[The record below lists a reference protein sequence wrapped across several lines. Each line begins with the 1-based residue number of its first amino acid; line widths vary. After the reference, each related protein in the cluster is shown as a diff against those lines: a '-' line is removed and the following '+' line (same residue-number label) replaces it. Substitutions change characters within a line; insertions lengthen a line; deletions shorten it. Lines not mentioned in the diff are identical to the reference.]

1 MTKLQLP
8 NLHQTIINM
17 FLSINISNSNNLNNL
32 FTASSSCCDIIKQL
46 ASFTGIKF
54 TKRYGVSQSVSQ
66 LLTSIAN
73 DRTRVR

>member
-8 NLHQTIINM
+8 NLHKIFFNTI
-17 FLSINISNSNNLNNL
+17 LSINISNTNNLNKL
-32 FTASSSCCDIIKQL
+32 GVGIFTRQGHINH
-46 ASFTGIKF
+46 IKF
-54 TKRYGVSQSVSQ
+54 TKQESVSQSVSQ